1 LLNINNIADQNA
13 GVYALY
19 IPSTAT
25 SELVEVILYSAVE
38 AGQKYYIVEE
48 GGDVTIETTI
58 NVVPAPAADKITWV
72 KVPNKKL
79 TGDKYKLSDDK
90 SSLTISGVTA
100 KEAGTYRI
108 SVEFEVDGQK
118 FNKHTDVIVQI
129 EEEEEEAAASI

>member
-1 LLNINNIADQNA
+1 MGLNINNIADQNA

-129 EEEEEEAAASI
+129 EEEEAAASI